1 MDPVTLAAARKYT
14 AETMAGAGAIKG
26 DKGDPGPQ
34 GPKGDKGDPGPQGP
48 KGDIGD
54 TGPQGDIG
62 LQGPKGD
69 AGPTG
74 PKGDPGD
81 PGPTGPKGDT
91 GPQGPEGVAGSV
103 GSAGPQGPQGIAG
116 PSGETGPAGPKGEQG
131 IQGPKGDQGDPF
143 LIQKIYDSISEMNSG
158 YLTDGLPLGAL
169 VGISS
174 SGGASESGRLYV
186 KRESAYEFFF
196 DLGDV
201 SGIAG
206 PKGDAGPQGPAG
218 EAGATGPQGP
228 AGPKGDTGEQGP
240 KGDTGDPGPTGPKG
254 DTGEQGPAGVAGAPG
269 VAGPTGPKGDK
280 GDQGPKGD
288 KGDAG
293 ATGPKGD
300 KGDKGDQGPKGDP
313 GTTLSVDDYT
323 SGNWHV
329 RKWSDGYI
337 EMSFSEIKQM
347 PTSGWKVYGG
357 VHGIDVF
364 TSSHYYPVPLTVQY
378 TMQTTPTIADGS
390 SNAYGLW
397 CTPSANIST
406 LSGIPAYAIFRA
418 TVPPSGIVTYIK
430 FCTFVTGRWK

>member
-1 MDPVTLAAARKYT
+1 MDLVTLAAAKKYT
-14 AETMAGAGAIKG
+14 DETMAGAGAIKG

-34 GPKGDKGDPGPQGP
+34 GPKGDTGPAGPQGP
-48 KGDIGD
+48 KGDTGD
-54 TGPQGDIG
+54 VGPKGDIG
-62 LQGPKGD
+62 PQGPKGD
-69 AGPTG
+69 TGPTG
-74 PKGDPGD
+74 PKGNTGD

-91 GPQGPEGVAGSV
+91 GPQGPAGVAGSV
-103 GSAGPQGPQGIAG
+103 GTAGPQGPQGVSG

-131 IQGPKGDQGDPF
+131 IQGPKGDRGDPF

-174 SGGASESGRLYV
+174 SGGAADSGRLYV

-206 PKGDAGPQGPAG
+206 PKGDVGPQGPAG

-228 AGPKGDTGEQGP
+228 AGPKGDTGDQGP

-254 DTGEQGPAGVAGAPG
+254 DTGEQGPVGLTGAPG

-288 KGDAG
+288 QGDPGPAG
-293 ATGPKGD
+293 P

-323 SGNWHV
+323 IGDWHV

-337 EMSFSEIKQM
+337 EMSGEFKKIIPSTGWVSWGTGLYIFESFC
-347 PTSGWKVYGG
+347 TSKTLPVTLLKRYS
-357 VHGIDVF
+357 F
-364 TSSHYYPVPLTVQY
+364 THSFDIGPESSGNYTSMLYVNARANPLTS
-378 TMQTTPTIADGS
+378 TPQIGLVRGNIPNTA
-390 SNAYGLW
+390 NAYG
-397 CTPSANIST
+397 SINM
-406 LSGIPAYAIFRA
+406 
-418 TVPPSGIVTYIK
+418 YI
-430 FCTFVTGRWK
+430 TGKWK